1 MTAEEQAEAK
11 RLSDLE
17 QIGKELDEARRFD
30 NTEEIARCIQ
40 DYADLNNGITIETK
54 AEVASQRDEA
64 KNDAK
69 AYLDALMV
77 AEGMW

>member
-64 KNDAK
+64 LA
-69 AYLDALMV
+69 V
-77 AEGMW
+77 AETYLTNLMESEGIW